1 MDPFQAFG
9 CKPEKIDFKN
19 LREGSLLDRMEN
31 MLTNKETGKIFRD
44 IACTV
49 HYGADI
55 GMNHLQLT
63 SIPDIFT
70 KDSNPGRK

>member
-1 MDPFQAFG
+1 M
-9 CKPEKIDFKN
+9 
-19 LREGSLLDRMEN
+19 LDRMEN